1 LNKTDI
7 TQVEVTAVVRKQ
19 HLNKVQSLILMQNQ
33 RQTEYHLL
41 KVKALVIL
49 VKLYKKLKSKK

>member
-1 LNKTDI
+1 MDI
-7 TQVEVTAVVRKQ
+7 IQEEVIMVVKKQ

-33 RQTEYHLL
+33 EQMEYHKL

-49 VKLYKKLKSKK
+49 VKLYKK